1 MFHVSREARDEAMA
15 HYKVR
20 TFDTKTPNH
29 TERYIYYNPNCD
41 IIYFGEDSC
50 ISTLLFT
57 FAKVPRE
64 PIPRVAITRSCRAKC
79 TCDDDDPTYGADT
92 DIRTMQALHGLFP
105 PFIRE
110 KDMDRWP
117 GCPGLEEVYWVVP
130 SNLWRRAQGTIDADV
145 GIRHATTNGL
155 TNGQRSYKKSVLWDM
170 RYVERGQ
177 WSSGE
182 VNMWE
187 DKKPKFRFVSLAPH
201 PKYHGVTTTL
211 YDGLGCSTPFIKV
224 LAKKDFEFVK
234 HVERT
239 TGCEIIIT
247 PQTYP
252 KEDPREIGF
261 IGTKESIAEAKKLVL
276 EKLAISR
283 SEQVYVHRVSDAWE
297 EAWNEIR
304 VVVPGQL

>member
-1 MFHVSREARDEAMA
+1 MK
-15 HYKVR
+15 HYKVQ

-57 FAKVPRE
+57 FARVPRE
-64 PIPRVAITRSCRAKC
+64 SIPRVAITLSCRAKC
-79 TCDDDDPTYGADT
+79 TCDYDEPTYGANT

-105 PFIRE
+105 PIIRE
-110 KDMDRWP
+110 SNMDRWP
-117 GCPGLEEVYWVVP
+117 GCLGLEEVYWVVP
-130 SNLWRRAQGTIDADV
+130 SNLWRRDQGTIDADV
-145 GIRHATTNGL
+145 GMRHATTNGL
-155 TNGQRSYKKSVLWDM
+155 TNGQRSYKKSLLWDIQ
-170 RYVERGQ
+170 YVENGE
-177 WSSGE
+177 WKSGE

-201 PKYHGVTTTL
+201 PKYDGVTTTL
-211 YDGLGCSTPFIKV
+211 YDGVGCSTPFIKV

-234 HVERT
+234 NVEQT

-247 PQTYP
+247 SHTYP
-252 KEDPREIGF
+252 MDGPREIGF
-261 IGTKESIAEAKKLVL
+261 MGTKESMTEAKKLVL

-283 SEQVYVHRVSDAWE
+283 SEQVYGHRVSDVWE

-304 VVVPGQL
+304 PVVPGQL